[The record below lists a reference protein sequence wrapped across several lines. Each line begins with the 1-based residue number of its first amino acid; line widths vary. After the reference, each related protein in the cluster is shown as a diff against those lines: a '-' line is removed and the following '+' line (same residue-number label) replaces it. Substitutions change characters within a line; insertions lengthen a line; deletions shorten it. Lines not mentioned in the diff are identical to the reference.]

1 MARGSRD
8 HPQMMKMMR
17 NLIPGTV
24 SKSQAV
30 RMRVDQE
37 NKGGTKVMKRKMR
50 VKSTWLRDLL
60 SRMMRM
66 SS

>member
-8 HPQMMKMMR
+8 HHQMMKEMR
-17 NLIPGTV
+17 SLIPGTV

-30 RMRVDQE
+30 RMKVDLE
-37 NKGGTKVMKRKMR
+37 NKGDTIVMKRKMR
-50 VKSTWLRDLL
+50 VKRTWYRDLL

>member
-1 MARGSRD
+1 
-8 HPQMMKMMR
+8 MMKMMR

-50 VKSTWLRDLL
+50 VKSTWYRLL

-66 SS
+66 NS